1 MNSIYRIVGLS
12 KQGFHLK
19 LNLKKNKEELNAPL
33 LKILQEVRYD
43 HPCMSM
49 RKMYYYILPEHLG
62 RDAFEHF
69 CKLNNLEAKI
79 YKSFIRTT
87 NSSGVKRFN
96 NSICGIEVTGVN
108 QVFVSDIT
116 YYRVNN
122 NFHYITLIMD
132 LYSRKIVGYCASK
145 DLRALNTTIKA
156 LNKLKKSVN
165 KENIKDAI
173 IHSDGGGQYYSDEFL
188 KLTKK
193 LNLTN
198 SMAYSVFENSH
209 AERLNGTIKNE
220 YLQFSYIDS
229 FSKLEKE
236 LYKAVYKYNNEIPHL
251 KLNYITPNDFY
262 EKSLK
267 GEMNKKMKVS
277 DYQEINFLDYKY
289 KDKTNFT
296 SVKGI

>member
-1 MNSIYRIVGLS
+1 
-12 KQGFHLK
+12 
-19 LNLKKNKEELNAPL
+19 
-33 LKILQEVRYD
+33 
-43 HPCMSM
+43 
-49 RKMYYYILPEHLG
+49 
-62 RDAFEHF
+62 
-69 CKLNNLEAKI
+69 
-79 YKSFIRTT
+79 
-87 NSSGVKRFN
+87 
-96 NSICGIEVTGVN
+96 VTGVN

-236 LYKAVYKYNNEIPHL
+236 LYKAVYKYNNERPHL